1 MQLDNFL
8 PKQVC
13 DMIDNLNMLP
23 SIGRRSAQR
32 LAFYILKQDEDF
44 ARELAEN
51 ILAGRLDTQFC
62 ESCFNLSSENVCRI
76 CLSEKRN
83 KAKICVVESV
93 LDLIAIERSGV
104 FDGVYHVLHGVLS
117 PLDGVTPKQLHIDE
131 LCKRVAQISNE
142 FDEVEVV
149 LATPTTAEGDATNI
163 YISEMLKNTPVRI
176 SKLASGLPHGGILDY
191 ADEVTLQ
198 NAFSDRKN
206 Y

>member
-44 ARELAEN
+44 ARELANN

-104 FDGVYHVLHGVLS
+104 FNGVYHVLHGVLS

-131 LCKRVAQISNE
+131 LCARVSQTSNE

>member
-32 LAFYILKQDEDF
+32 LAFYILKQDEEF
-44 ARELAEN
+44 ARELAKN
-51 ILAGRLDTQFC
+51 ILAGRLDTRFC
-62 ESCFNLSSENVCRI
+62 KRCFNLSSDDTCRI

-83 KAKICVVESV
+83 KSKICIVEGV

-131 LCKRVAQISNE
+131 LCERVRDLALEN
-142 FDEVEVV
+142 DDLEVV

-163 YISEMLKNTPVRI
+163 FISEMLKNTPVKI
-176 SKLASGLPHGGILDY
+176 SKLASGLPHGGVLDY

-198 NAFSDRKN
+198 NAFLDRKN

>member
-44 ARELAEN
+44 ARELANN

-62 ESCFNLSSENVCRI
+62 ESCFNLSSDNVCRI

-117 PLDGVTPKQLHIDE
+117 PLDGITPKQLHIDE
-131 LCKRVAQISNE
+131 LCKRVSQISTE

>member
-13 DMIDNLNMLP
+13 EMIDNLNMLP

-32 LAFYILKQDEDF
+32 LAFYILKQDEEF
-44 ARELAEN
+44 ARELANN
-51 ILAGRLDTQFC
+51 ILSGRLDTQFC
-62 ESCFNLSSENVCRI
+62 KVCFNLSSEETCRI

-83 KAKICVVESV
+83 ESKICIVEGV

-117 PLDGVTPKQLHIDE
+117 PLDGITPKQLHIDE
-131 LCKRVAQISNE
+131 LCDRVRSLCMQS
-142 FDEVEVV
+142 DDVEVV

-163 YISEMLKNTPVRI
+163 YISEMLKNTPAKI
-176 SKLASGLPHGGILDY
+176 SKLASGLPHGGVLDY

-198 NAFSDRKN
+198 NAFLDRKN

>member
-62 ESCFNLSSENVCRI
+62 ESCFNLSSENVCRV
-76 CLSEKRN
+76 CLSKKRN

-131 LCKRVAQISNE
+131 LCKRVTQISNE

-163 YISEMLKNTPVRI
+163 YISEMLKNAPVSI